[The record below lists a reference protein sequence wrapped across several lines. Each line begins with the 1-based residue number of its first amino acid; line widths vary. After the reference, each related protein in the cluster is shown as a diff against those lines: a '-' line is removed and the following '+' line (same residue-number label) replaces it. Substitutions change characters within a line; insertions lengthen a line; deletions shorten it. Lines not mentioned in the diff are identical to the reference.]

1 VGEGNRKAPLEI
13 GRDKETGAYITG
25 DIRLLNRLV
34 DVAEGDKCGRDE
46 PVDARLRDIA
56 V

>member
-1 VGEGNRKAPLEI
+1 
-13 GRDKETGAYITG
+13 
-25 DIRLLNRLV
+25 LV